1 MTTETIIKNIED
13 CIIERTIL
21 QAQLEPLKKKASD
34 YYING
39 TYLENKDIMLLI
51 NRTQEIIWDLDRKI
65 SNYEKKLEVDTN
77 VKCKIHNRYINICEK
92 YL

>member
-1 MTTETIIKNIED
+1 MTIETIIKNIED
-13 CIIERTIL
+13 CVIQRIILYT
-21 QAQLEPLKKKASD
+21 QLEQLKKKASD

-39 TYLENKDIMLLI
+39 TYIENKDIILLI
-51 NRTQEIIWDLDRKI
+51 NRTQEIIWELDHKI
-65 SNYEKKLEVDTN
+65 SNYEKKLNIDTT